1 MDSASSSF
9 TPNSKRPLDPTTTT
23 TSMDPTATTPKR
35 RHLSSTTTT
44 TEQTVFRLLC
54 PSSLIPHLRPLQLQS
69 LLHISSENND
79 ADHCVV
85 HILNDVVV
93 NDNGDQDQDCSPAQQ
108 ALLKVFETMAMA
120 KPKVVVGDD
129 ENEEVNNRVNDPA
142 HDHDHDPDPDPN
154 LNSGGTV
161 CCRLLAGSNQV
172 GCVLGRGGK
181 IVEKIRQES
190 GAQVRVL
197 PRDHHHSHDLI
208 QITGNFSAVKKA
220 LLSVSSCLQD
230 NPRVD
235 AANSGSTKPSL
246 GALHGTPLPPYVDI
260 PQRGYA
266 PNFHAADYRSRGYS
280 SVPGPENIGAGH
292 RMAMEEEVVFKL
304 LCQLDKVG
312 SLIGKGGCIIRA
324 LQSETGASIKIADS
338 VSDSDERVVVIS
350 ARENSEQKHS
360 PAQEAVIRVHCRIA
374 EIGFEPGA
382 AVVAR
387 LLVHSQQIG
396 CLLGKGGFIITEMRR
411 ATGASIRIFS
421 KEQVPKCGSP
431 NDEVVQVIGNM
442 QSVQDALFHIT
453 GRLRETIF
461 PMKPPPPNFSAPPY
475 MSPFPEMPPPL
486 FRPRHNP
493 ASPGSYPSP
502 VGHPHGVDRSAIPS
516 QPLDHQPTF
525 SHGMDRSGPSNM
537 DRVPYPYGSERPGH
551 GPTFDRPS
559 SSPRSWNP
567 QAVSSGNNWGTADV
581 LGLTSKSGPLRS
593 GSQVPILTST
603 TVEITIPQTFL
614 GHVHGENNSNLTQI
628 QQISGAKVLIHD
640 PKPGAMEGVV
650 IVSGTTEQ
658 THAAQCLIQAFIL
671 CGQTPP

>member
-1 MDSASSSF
+1 MDSSSSSSSF
-9 TPNSKRPLDPTTTT
+9 TPNSKRPLDPTTNAT
-23 TSMDPTATTPKR
+23 MDPTTTPKR
-35 RHLSSTTTT
+35 RHLS
-44 TEQTVFRLLC
+44 TEQSVVFRLLC
-54 PSSLIPHLRPLQLQS
+54 PSSLIPHLRPLQS
-69 LLHISSENND
+69 LLHISPENNNND
-79 ADHCVV
+79 TDHCVV
-85 HILNDVVV
+85 HIQNDIV
-93 NDNGDQDQDCSPAQQ
+93 NDGHNGDQDQDCSPAQQ

-120 KPKVVVGDD
+120 KAKAGDD
-129 ENEEVNNRVNDPA
+129 ENEEVNKEN
-142 HDHDHDPDPDPN
+142 DPDPN
-154 LNSGGTV
+154 LNCGGGGEDMGLGRTV

-246 GALHGTPLPPYVDI
+246 GALHGTPLPPYVDL

-266 PNFHAADYRSRGYS
+266 SSFHAADYRSRGYS

-475 MSPFPEMPPPL
+475 LSPFPEMPPPL

-502 VGHPHGVDRSAIPS
+502 VGHPHGADRSAIPS
-516 QPLDHQPTF
+516 QPLDHQSTF

-640 PKPGAMEGVV
+640 PKPGAVEGVV

>member
-1 MDSASSSF
+1 
-9 TPNSKRPLDPTTTT
+9 
-23 TSMDPTATTPKR
+23 
-35 RHLSSTTTT
+35 
-44 TEQTVFRLLC
+44 
-54 PSSLIPHLRPLQLQS
+54 
-69 LLHISSENND
+69 
-79 ADHCVV
+79 
-85 HILNDVVV
+85 
-93 NDNGDQDQDCSPAQQ
+93 
-108 ALLKVFETMAMA
+108 MA
-120 KPKVVVGDD
+120 KLGGVGDED
-129 ENEEVNNRVNDPA
+129 KENE
-142 HDHDHDPDPDPN
+142 PDSN
-154 LNSGGTV
+154 LNNSGGEDL

-181 IVEKIRQES
+181 IVEKIRQDS

-197 PRDHHHSHDLI
+197 PRDPHSHPHPHHHSSDDLI

-246 GALHGTPLPPYVDI
+246 GGLHGTPLPPYVDPI
-260 PQRGYA
+260 HQRGYA
-266 PNFHAADYRSRGYS
+266 SSFHAADYRSRGYS
-280 SVPGPENIGAGH
+280 SVPGPENIGASH
-292 RMAMEEEVVFKL
+292 RMVMEEEVVFKL
-304 LCQLDKVG
+304 LCQLEKVG

-324 LQSETGASIKIADS
+324 LQSETGASIKIADP
-338 VSDSDERVVVIS
+338 VPDSDERVVVIS

-382 AVVAR
+382 AIVAR

-396 CLLGKGGFIITEMRR
+396 CLLGKGGFIITEMRK

-431 NDEVVQVIGNM
+431 NDEVVQVIGSL

-461 PMKPPPPNFSAPPY
+461 PMKPPPPNFTPPPY
-475 MSPFPEMPPPL
+475 LSPFQEMPPPL

-493 ASPGSYPSP
+493 ASPGNYPSP

-559 SSPRSWNP
+559 SSPRSWTP
-567 QAVSSGNNWGTADV
+567 QAVSSGSNWGTADV
-581 LGLTSKSGPLRS
+581 SGLASKNGPLRS

-603 TVEITIPQTFL
+603 KVEITIPQTLL

-628 QQISGAKVLIHD
+628 QQISCAKVLIHD
-640 PKPGAMEGVV
+640 PKPGATEGVV
-650 IVSGTTEQ
+650 IVSGTPEQ
-658 THAAQCLIQAFIL
+658 THAAQSLIQAFIL
-671 CGQTPP
+671 CGQTQP